1 MHGYGQ
7 FGILMLIGLSFKPKQ
22 EAFVLL
28 IGLEGVEGVV
38 LLTKEAISKGGAGIA
53 GTGVCVH

>member
-1 MHGYGQ
+1 
-7 FGILMLIGLSFKPKQ
+7 MLIGLSFKPKQ